1 MKVAILYERLFD
13 ADGREQ
19 LVGGVET
26 YLLNLGRLC
35 VEMGWETTIF
45 QFANR
50 SFERNI
56 DGLKAA
62 GVSMKGVKHGKRR
75 FALFEAVERE
85 IDLSRDIL
93 IFGADHVSVPTDNR
107 RCIAIQHGVSWDLP
121 TKYFTKK
128 KWCESGFGA
137 KLKKYVSIRESI
149 RFFKNCPNVVCVDYN
164 FWNWLRTHLS
174 EEPDKRIWIIPNFTS
189 KLAEPAQIEAR
200 ANRNGAVRVLFAR
213 RFTHYRGARIFAEA
227 AREILRTCPDTE
239 VTFAGEGPEK
249 EWLQHQF
256 DGERRVSFTK
266 YLPDEMLQVH
276 LKHDIAAVPSI
287 ASEGTSFSV
296 AEAMGA
302 GCAVVATAVGGITN
316 MIIDGYNGLLVMPDA
331 KSLLAGLE
339 SVVRDGE
346 LRLRIGRNAYETAR
360 SAFSLELWKTRWK
373 SVLQEVEDG

>member
-189 KLAEPAQIEAR
+189 RQKNLDYPQLYKQAGR
-200 ANRNGAVRVLFAR
+200 AGA
-213 RFTHYRGARIFAEA
+213 
-227 AREILRTCPDTE
+227 D
-239 VTFAGEGPEK
+239 
-249 EWLQHQF
+249 
-256 DGERRVSFTK
+256 
-266 YLPDEMLQVH
+266 
-276 LKHDIAAVPSI
+276 
-287 ASEGTSFSV
+287 
-296 AEAMGA
+296 
-302 GCAVVATAVGGITN
+302 
-316 MIIDGYNGLLVMPDA
+316 
-331 KSLLAGLE
+331 
-339 SVVRDGE
+339 
-346 LRLRIGRNAYETAR
+346 
-360 SAFSLELWKTRWK
+360 
-373 SVLQEVEDG
+373 